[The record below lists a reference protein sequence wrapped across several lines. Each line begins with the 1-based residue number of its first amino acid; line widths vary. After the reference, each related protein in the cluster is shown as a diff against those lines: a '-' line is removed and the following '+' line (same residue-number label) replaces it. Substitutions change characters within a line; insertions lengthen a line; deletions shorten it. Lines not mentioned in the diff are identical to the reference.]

1 MIFDIWLLGCI
12 IVFLVMI
19 IDYIL
24 LNIQL
29 GISLSAIFN
38 YVLNIDTIM
47 TFIGLSLGSWV
58 MLILFV
64 CNYKPLK

>member
-24 LNIQL
+24 LNMQL

-38 YVLNIDTIM
+38 YILNIDTIM
-47 TFIGLSLGSWV
+47 TFIGLSLGSWI
-58 MLILFV
+58 MLILFL

>member
-1 MIFDIWLLGCI
+1 
-12 IVFLVMI
+12 MI

-24 LNIQL
+24 LNMQL

-38 YVLNIDTIM
+38 YILNIDTIM
-47 TFIGLSLGSWV
+47 TFIGLSLGSWI
-58 MLILFV
+58 MLILFL